1 MEGSAEVS
9 AEQASDT
16 GAVAV
21 ALVSLLSCDST
32 SSSCDGA
39 HGLRAVG
46 LQLEYFGSSMRCLAM
61 TGRCFSF
68 SRRTPRAEEYGDVPD
83 SNSSTYAVCTG
94 HASQA
99 RAALAFTRGQG
110 RASSVSRAGEAGH
123 AGGRPRKERLG
134 RRRDGTGRRGG
145 VSSLGFV
152 GERFLGRVRFPG
164 NAAISDSGSRGT
176 LAGRTGANG
185 SAACTAESSEPTDI
199 AEGGRDRPLP
209 TAAAASSPP
218 PPPPPAPACAVF
230 GAAAAS

>member
-83 SNSSTYAVCTG
+83 SNSSTYAVWTEY
-94 HASQA
+94 ASQA
-99 RAALAFTRGQG
+99 RVAFTCGQG
-110 RASSVSRAGEAGH
+110 RASSASRAGEAEPR
-123 AGGRPRKERLG
+123 GRPAAER
-134 RRRDGTGRRGG
+134 
-145 VSSLGFV
+145 
-152 GERFLGRVRFPG
+152 E
-164 NAAISDSGSRGT
+164 A
-176 LAGRTGANG
+176 
-185 SAACTAESSEPTDI
+185 
-199 AEGGRDRPLP
+199 
-209 TAAAASSPP
+209 
-218 PPPPPAPACAVF
+218 
-230 GAAAAS
+230 GAAKGLYGS